1 MANYLKQNGWI
12 RDGLILTDLKVRN
25 KKKILDKLSKKTYK
39 PHTKYQE
46 YARMNI
52 KTSSPIDSDEILSVI
67 KRLEGETNIYSF
79 GHNNFYTITRYNR
92 SRLYALAVYT
102 LAQEIKMTLQ

>member
-1 MANYLKQNGWI
+1 MFNKRNGWK
-12 RDGLILTDLKVRN
+12 RDGLILTDIEIRNN
-25 KKKILDKLSKKTYK
+25 KKTLDKLSKKTYK

-46 YARMNI
+46 YVRMNI
-52 KTSSPIDSDEILSVI
+52 KATSSIDSGEILSVI
-67 KRLEGETNIYSF
+67 KRLEGEINVYSF
-79 GHNNFYTITRYNR
+79 GHKNFYTITRYNR